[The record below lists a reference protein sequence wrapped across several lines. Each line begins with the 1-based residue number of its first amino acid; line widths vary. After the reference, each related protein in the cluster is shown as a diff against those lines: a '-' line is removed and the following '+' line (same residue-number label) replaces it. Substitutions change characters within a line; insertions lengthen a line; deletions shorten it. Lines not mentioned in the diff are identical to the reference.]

1 MNGRINISSIGLLL
15 ASCVLALP
23 AVAGEFQWGEIEG
36 SFNSQ
41 ISVGASWRMS
51 ERDPLLV
58 TPGNDSRPDPNGLFG
73 VYGEASTGT
82 ADDGNANYD
91 DGDMYSLILK
101 GVHDLELRK
110 GDFGVFVRGKYWYDQ
125 ELAHSSV
132 PHGNSSNFYASG
144 QSLDD
149 SQFDDFAKAKGIE
162 LLDAFIY
169 GTFYLG
175 ENQAP
180 LDLRIGRQVASWGES
195 TFIQNGIN
203 SINPVDVSAFR
214 RPGAEI
220 KEGLLPVNMVTVSM
234 GVTDALSFDAFY
246 QLDWEKTVIDGCG
259 TYFSTADVAATG
271 CNVVTLT
278 GLAPDAANM
287 LGGLYITRLPDIE
300 PDDGGQ
306 YGLSF
311 RYFAEGLGGAEFGI
325 YYMNYHSRIPYLG
338 GYSSSNILVPQAVV
352 EAAGLIKVLGYPLP
366 PFIPRQ
372 PAEGVPVP
380 PGIDLG
386 AALGGGNPQYFA
398 EFPEDIELFGVSFA
412 TNIAGFAVSGEVSH
426 RPDFPVQINTT
437 EILQGAVGLAPYST
451 VLPRVIEVGPGN
463 PASGY
468 DLLPVTQAQVTIIRF
483 FDQVLG
489 ASRLSFAAEIGANW
503 VDDLS
508 SQTVV
513 RPDGQTVQQR
523 YGRSPTFGLGAFTPY
538 SLEDLG
544 IPPLLPAL
552 TGDLECDVPFIPPPD
567 DQLPP
572 PLQGQL
578 PTIVPNTNTRNCTND
593 GYVTDSSW
601 GYRIRAGLTYNDV
614 FSGINLT
621 PTLAWSHDVD
631 GYSPNSN
638 FTEGSTALSLGLT
651 AEYLNRYTGSVSYTS
666 FSGGDY
672 STVKDRD
679 FLSLSFSVSF

>member
-101 GVHDLELRK
+101 GVHDLELRR
-110 GDFGVFVRGKYWYDQ
+110 GDFGVFLRGKYWYDQ

-271 CNVVTLT
+271 CNAVTLT
-278 GLAPDAANM
+278 GLLPDAATM
-287 LGGLYITRLPDIE
+287 AGGLYITRLPDIE
-300 PDDGGQ
+300 PDDSGQ

-338 GYSSSNILVPQAVV
+338 GFSSSNVLVPLAVV
-352 EAAGLIKVLGYPLP
+352 EAALPPELVKALGYPLP

-372 PAEGVPVP
+372 PAAGVPLP

-437 EILQGAVGLAPYST
+437 EILQGAVGLAPWST
-451 VLPRVIEVGPGN
+451 VLPRIIEVGPGN

-468 DLLPVTQAQVTIIRF
+468 DLFPVTQAQVTIIRF

-489 ASRLSFAAEIGANW
+489 ASRLSFAAEIGGNW
-503 VDDLS
+503 VNDLPEQS
-508 SQTVV
+508 E
-513 RPDGQTVQQR
+513 QR
-523 YGRSPTFGLGAFTPY
+523 YGRSPTFGMGYFEPIPLSALGVPVPDQFVTCEAGNA
-538 SLEDLG
+538 LAG
-544 IPPLLPAL
+544 IDPP
-552 TGDLECDVPFIPPPD
+552 
-567 DQLPP
+567 
-572 PLQGQL
+572 
-578 PTIVPNTNTRNCTND
+578 NYNSRNCTTD

-601 GYRIRAGLTYNDV
+601 GYRVRAGLTYNDV

-638 FTEGSTALSLGLT
+638 FTEGSKALSLGLT

-666 FSGGDY
+666 FTGGDY